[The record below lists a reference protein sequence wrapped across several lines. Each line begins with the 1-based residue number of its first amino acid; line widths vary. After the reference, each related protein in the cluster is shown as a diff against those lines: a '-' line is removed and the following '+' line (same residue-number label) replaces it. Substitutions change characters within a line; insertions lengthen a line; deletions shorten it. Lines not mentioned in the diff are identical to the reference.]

1 MVPILLP
8 LVTASTVPRA
18 KVSDSPLPP
27 FLSSCPSLPL
37 TPLHLHTTCSF
48 RTSCH
53 LPGEDSLP
61 STRKNKPAL
70 LEARLEQPLWLAMTS
85 SQEDNRCRGLGV
97 CVTINISDHWLE
109 EILDSKAECNRGVAR
124 WGHKR
129 KAQIKQ
135 CVMLVCAAH
144 HDNSVLAGIW
154 PPIQAWITYP
164 GIPLL
169 PSFYQLTYLFKLT
182 GLPHGRIRAEVMST
196 PLQTSRQTALTAPR

>member
-1 MVPILLP
+1 MSSWSSICSLCVLPALTHSPLSIHTDTWWLPALPWCLQMVPVLLP

-27 FLSSCPSLPL
+27 FLSPCPSLPL

-70 LEARLEQPLWLAMTS
+70 LGARLEQPLWLAMTS

-97 CVTINISDHWLE
+97 CVTINIRDH
-109 EILDSKAECNRGVAR
+109 
-124 WGHKR
+124 
-129 KAQIKQ
+129 
-135 CVMLVCAAH
+135 
-144 HDNSVLAGIW
+144 
-154 PPIQAWITYP
+154 
-164 GIPLL
+164 
-169 PSFYQLTYLFKLT
+169 
-182 GLPHGRIRAEVMST
+182 
-196 PLQTSRQTALTAPR
+196 